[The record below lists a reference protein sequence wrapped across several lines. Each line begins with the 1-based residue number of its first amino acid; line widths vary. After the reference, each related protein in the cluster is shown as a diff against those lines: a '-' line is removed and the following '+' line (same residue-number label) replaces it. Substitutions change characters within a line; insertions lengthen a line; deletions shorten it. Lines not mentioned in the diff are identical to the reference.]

1 MSGCWEKALFLGQPL
16 QALPGRGG
24 LAAPPGR
31 PFAKCLGDGEKAP
44 EGCLPG
50 AWESFSFVKPF
61 WAPEEILKTGE
72 QLQV

>member
-1 MSGCWEKALFLGQPL
+1 MSECWVKALFLGQPL
-16 QALPGRGG
+16 QALPGQGG
-24 LAAPPGR
+24 PAGLLGR

-50 AWESFSFVKPF
+50 ARETFSFVKTIL
-61 WAPEEILKTGE
+61 APEEILKTGE